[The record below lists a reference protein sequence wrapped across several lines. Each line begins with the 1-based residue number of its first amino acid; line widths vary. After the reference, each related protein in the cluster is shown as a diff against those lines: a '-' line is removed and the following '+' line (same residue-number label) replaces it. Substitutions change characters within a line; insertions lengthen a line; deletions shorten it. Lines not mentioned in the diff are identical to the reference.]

1 MALIPDHL
9 TAKLQVSVSSLH
21 AQGQLA
27 HEAVNADLQGRA
39 AAPSSVGR
47 TTEAALLH
55 QPAEAAATV
64 LPSQPQCD
72 AEPRQPLRP
81 GASLMAGASHSL
93 QMAGA
98 AVLASCLTA
107 GPEVTSLVL
116 GHCSLHS
123 ACNLNMTSPQLCMLT
138 PLLPSCSCTQGS

>member
-9 TAKLQVSVSSLH
+9 TAELQVSVSSLH

-27 HEAVNADLQGRA
+27 HEAVNADLQGQA
-39 AAPSSVGR
+39 AAPSIEGR

-64 LPSQPQCD
+64 LPSQLQRD

-81 GASLMAGASHSL
+81 GASRGQPSTRHQQVRLHVFAH
-93 QMAGA
+93 
-98 AVLASCLTA
+98 CA
-107 GPEVTSLVL
+107 GP
-116 GHCSLHS
+116 
-123 ACNLNMTSPQLCMLT
+123 
-138 PLLPSCSCTQGS
+138 